1 MKIGPL
7 WDSLLARLLHF
18 QPLSGSRGEGGKQ
31 GLFQGLGEFFE
42 GLAMTAPLKNPLL
55 PQPTPY
61 GGEGVGGGDA
71 RPAPPPHRR
80 ARPPRPA
87 PALLEHGP
95 PPRTLRTR

>member
-61 GGEGVGGGDA
+61 GGDGVGGGHA
-71 RPAPPPHRR
+71 RLSPPPPPPPRPRPRRPPFVVHSPPPPH
-80 ARPPRPA
+80 A
-87 PALLEHGP
+87 H
-95 PPRTLRTR
+95 